1 MELEWEISGPESCWL
16 HREGGEQQLQPF
28 RMKAIWTPSYSASS
42 NDVEGA
48 THSVLIKF
56 DKEAELL
63 SGVNLEGLEIQ

>member
-1 MELEWEISGPESCWL
+1 
-16 HREGGEQQLQPF
+16 
-28 RMKAIWTPSYSASS
+28 MKAIWTPSYSASS